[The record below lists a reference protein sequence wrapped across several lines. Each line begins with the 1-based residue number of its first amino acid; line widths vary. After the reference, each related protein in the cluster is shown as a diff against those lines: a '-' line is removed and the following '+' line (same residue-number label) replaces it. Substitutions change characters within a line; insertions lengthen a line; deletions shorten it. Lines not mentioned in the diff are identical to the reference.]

1 MACYE
6 KNAITGE
13 VKLSDG
19 AGAASKAY
27 AKRPTLLNGG
37 GGLVSTVRDYHRF
50 CLMLLRGGT
59 LEGERIIS
67 PKTWEFMRQNHLPGG
82 QTIRDMGRSLFSEV
96 ITGGTGFGLGGSV
109 VTDVVDTQQP
119 GSEGTFSWGGLA
131 STFFW
136 IDPEEEIIG
145 IQMTQLMPSST
156 YPMRPQFQQLAYAA
170 IDW

>member
-1 MACYE
+1 M
-6 KNAITGE
+6 
-13 VKLSDG
+13 L
-19 AGAASKAY
+19 AGKSV
-27 AKRPTLLNGG
+27 L
-37 GGLVSTVRDYHRF
+37 
-50 CLMLLRGGT
+50 
-59 LEGERIIS
+59 
-67 PKTWEFMRQNHLPGG
+67 
-82 QTIRDMGRSLFSEV
+82 

-136 IDPEEEIIG
+136 IDPVEEIIG

-170 IDW
+170 LDW